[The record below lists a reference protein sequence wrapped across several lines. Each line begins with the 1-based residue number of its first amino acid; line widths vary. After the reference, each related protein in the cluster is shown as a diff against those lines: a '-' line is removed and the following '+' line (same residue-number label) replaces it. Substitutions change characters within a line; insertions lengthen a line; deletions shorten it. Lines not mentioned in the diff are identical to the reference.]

1 MDATTDNRIWTV
13 PIPAPH
19 PMKTVNRNEH
29 WSAGARRRRD
39 WRETA
44 YARFVLAGLPK
55 GLTRIRVDVELR
67 FTTNRRR
74 DAPNYYG
81 DVIKPC
87 IDALSPEKRVKVRGG
102 NGYRVERGWGVIPD
116 DTAQFLDLA
125 APKIGPVVPKG
136 LHPHGLVVLT
146 ITDLS
151 EPDLLQL
158 ASKEASR
165 G

>member
-1 MDATTDNRIWTV
+1 MTTMTDTRTWTV
-13 PIPAPH
+13 AIPAPH

-29 WSAGARRRRD
+29 WSAGSRRRRD

-44 YARFVLAGLPK
+44 YARIALADLPK
-55 GLTRIRVDVELR
+55 GLVRIRVDVELR

-87 IDALSPEKRVKVRGG
+87 IDALSPEKRVKARGG
-102 NGYRVERGWGVIPD
+102 NGFRVERGWGVIPD
-116 DTAQFLDLA
+116 DTAEFLDLA
-125 APKIGPVVPKG
+125 APKIGPLVAKT
-136 LHPHGLVVLT
+136 LHPFGLVVLT

-151 EPDLLQL
+151 GVPN
-158 ASKEASR
+158 A
-165 G
+165 